1 MRIFEFCFSQW
12 LPMMSGTFFH
22 VQLNEKKGEPVRVRE
37 PRLKVLD
44 GGKKSRW

>member
-12 LPMMSGTFFH
+12 LPMMSSAFFH
-22 VQLNEKKGEPVRVRE
+22 VQLSDKKGDPVRM

-44 GGKKSRW
+44 GGKKSKW